1 MAWPVGQ
8 MRSLTAEGGV
18 DGEGAVG
25 RRSRLSF
32 FKPKGGRGGRAK
44 EQIESLNERTLR
56 NVLKFVQE
64 QDG

>member
-1 MAWPVGQ
+1 
-8 MRSLTAEGGV
+8 
-18 DGEGAVG
+18 VG